1 MCCTGCTLIYK
12 HRLTHLEDTS
22 ATSKNEKSTTE
33 SVVEMHIQALTD
45 QRREREDAL
54 AQVRAHFATLG
65 TKIDALDAQRDA
77 LGAERDQLIVRL
89 VDSGIPKKVVAEI
102 SGLSRTKI
110 YMALRAHE
118 KSDKADQP
126 KQSD

>member
-1 MCCTGCTLIYK
+1 M
-12 HRLTHLEDTS
+12 
-22 ATSKNEKSTTE
+22 TSKNEKSTTE

-89 VDSGIPKKVVAEI
+89 VDSGIPKK
-102 SGLSRTKI
+102 SRRGN
-110 YMALRAHE
+110 LWPVP
-118 KSDKADQP
+118 DKNLHGTSRP
-126 KQSD
+126 RKVG